1 MAKKTTKG
9 QPKVEYRKVYSWY
22 NEYCHKLIESGFQN
36 FVSISGKSFMNF
48 SKLVK
53 NMNKRSAKIL
63 VNAVPV
69 ARVNTDDGAVSV
81 SVNLSDVYY
90 CRKGVVLIFT
100 VCKDC
105 DGHQYPVETE
115 TVYRTFADGK
125 LSNAS
130 AIEFIVDKSAHILE
144 AVFNDILFDSGR
156 TTKRSTYWGDED
168 ED

>member
-1 MAKKTTKG
+1 MAKKTTKE
-9 QPKVEYRKVYSWY
+9 QPKIEYRKSYSWY
-22 NEYCHKLIESGFQN
+22 REYCHKLAESGFQN
-36 FVSISGKSFMNF
+36 FVSASGKSFMDF
-48 SKLVK
+48 SNLVK
-53 NMNKRSAKIL
+53 NINKRSAKIL

-81 SVNLSDVYY
+81 AVNLSDVCY

-100 VCKDC
+100 VYKDC

-115 TVYRTFADGK
+115 TAYRTFADGK

-130 AIEFIVDKSAHILE
+130 AIEFIADKSTHMLE
-144 AVFNDILFDSGR
+144 AVFNDMLFDSGR
-156 TTKRSTYWGDED
+156 TTKRSTYLGDED